1 MLSGC
6 LERIPETQ
14 REVIQLA
21 YFEGYT
27 QREIAKLKGI
37 PLGAVKSRIRIGTA
51 KLRSL
56 FQEMGVGGSR
66 VEPR

>member
-27 QREIAKLKGI
+27 QGEIAKLKGI

-51 KLRSL
+51 KLAACFRKW
-56 FQEMGVGGSR
+56 V
-66 VEPR
+66 